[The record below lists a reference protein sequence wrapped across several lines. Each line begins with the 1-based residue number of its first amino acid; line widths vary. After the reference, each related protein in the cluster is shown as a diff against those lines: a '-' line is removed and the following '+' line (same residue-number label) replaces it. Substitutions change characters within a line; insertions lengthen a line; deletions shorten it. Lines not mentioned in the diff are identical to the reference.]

1 MAISFGEN
9 SDPVST
15 KKKVVT
21 KGNIIQDAKHVAL
34 MAVTGGGSLTRDF
47 LRQHSTFSDKTRA
60 KFFPTHAA
68 LLAAAGLEETVEA
81 TPAEKLAAEQKKL
94 EAKQSDG
101 KKLLDEAVKKIST
114 LEKERDA
121 LVSLKKSPQLFDI
134 EAQVPSGKS
143 ESVAFMI
150 MSDWHSEEEV
160 LPGQVGGLNE
170 HTLDI
175 GDKRAKT
182 AWRGCQRFYDI
193 FSRDTQINTIV
204 VGLLGDFITNSI
216 HEDGAE
222 SNLLAPGDAIYRVQN
237 MILSG
242 IRFLLENTKADIHIV
257 CHTGNHGRTTKEQRI
272 STETGNSLEHYMYH
286 CMRDIVANDPV
297 AFENGRSRVKFQIS
311 EGYHSYVRLFD
322 GKYVVR
328 FHHGHGINYN
338 GGVGGITIPVNKA
351 IAQWNKGVKA
361 DLDVFGHFHT
371 RLDGGNF
378 VANGSLI
385 GYNAYALR
393 IKADFE
399 RPSQT
404 FFLVNRKYNS
414 KTIVTPI
421 FV

>member
-1 MAISFGEN
+1 MSFRKH

-15 KKKVVT
+15 KRTTKKVVT

-47 LRQHSTFSDKTRA
+47 LRQHSAYSDKTRA
-60 KFFPTHAA
+60 KFFPTHAT
-68 LLAAAGLEETVEA
+68 LLAAAGLEETVDA
-81 TPAEKLAAEQKKL
+81 TPAEKLAVEQAKH
-94 EAKQSDG
+94 EAKKSDG
-101 KKLLDEAVKKIST
+101 KKLLEEAVKKISI
-114 LEKERDA
+114 LEKEKTA
-121 LVSLKKSPQLFDI
+121 ILSLKEKTPQIFDI

-170 HTLDI
+170 HNLDI

-193 FSRDTQINTIV
+193 FSKDTQINTIV
-204 VGLLGDFITNSI
+204 IGLLGDFITNSI

-222 SNLLAPGDAIYRVQN
+222 SNLLAPSDAIYRVQN

-242 IRFLLENTKADIHIV
+242 IRFLLENTKADLHIV

-272 STETGNSLEHYMYH
+272 ATETGNSIEHYCYYN
-286 CMRDIVANDPV
+286 MRDIMVNEP
-297 AFENGRSRVKFQIS
+297 RVKFQIA

-322 GKYVVR
+322 GKYTVR

-393 IKADFE
+393 IKADYE
-399 RPSQT
+399 KPSQT
-404 FFLVNRKYNS
+404 FFLINRKYNS
-414 KTIVTPI
+414 KGVVTPI

>member
-1 MAISFGEN
+1 M
-9 SDPVST
+9 
-15 KKKVVT
+15 
-21 KGNIIQDAKHVAL
+21 QDAKQVAL
-34 MAVTGGGSLTRDF
+34 MAITANGSLTRDF
-47 LRQHSTFSDKTRA
+47 LRQHSVYSDKQRA
-60 KFFPTHAA
+60 KFFPSHAA
-68 LLAAAGLEETVEA
+68 LLAACGLEEKAEAA
-81 TPAEKLAAEQKKL
+81 TPAEKLAAEQAKL

-101 KKLLDEAVKKIST
+101 RKLLDEAVKKISA
-114 LEKERDA
+114 LEKEKEAILD
-121 LVSLKKSPQLFDI
+121 LTEKTPQIFDI
-134 EAQVPSGKS
+134 EKQTPSGDS
-143 ESVAFMI
+143 ESVAVMV

-170 HTLDI
+170 HNLDI
-175 GDKRAKT
+175 GDKRAKI

-193 FSRDTQINTIV
+193 FSKDTKINTIV
-204 VGLLGDFITNSI
+204 LGLLGDFITNSI

-222 SNLLAPGDAIYRVQN
+222 SNLLPPSDAIYRVQN

-242 IRFLLENTKADIHIV
+242 IHFLLKNTKADLHIV
-257 CHTGNHGRTTKEQRI
+257 CHSGNHGRTTKEQRI
-272 STETGNSLEHYMYH
+272 ATETGNSIEQYMYYNL
-286 CMRDIVANDPV
+286 RDILAN
-297 AFENGRSRVKFQIS
+297 ESRVKFQIA

-322 GKYVVR
+322 GKFVVR

-351 IAQWNKGVKA
+351 ISQWNKGVKA

-393 IKADFE
+393 IKADYE
-399 RPSQT
+399 KPSQT

-414 KTIVTPI
+414 KGVVTPI
-421 FV
+421 YVES

>member
-1 MAISFGEN
+1 M
-9 SDPVST
+9 ST
-15 KKKVVT
+15 KKKSVT
-21 KGNIIQDAKHVAL
+21 KGTVIQDAKHVAL
-34 MAVTGGGSLTRDF
+34 MAITNGGGSLTRDF
-47 LRQHSTFSDKTRA
+47 LRQHSSFSDKVRA

-68 LLAAAGLEETVEA
+68 LLAAAGLEEQAEA

-94 EAKQSDG
+94 EVKQSDG
-101 KKLLDEAVKKIST
+101 KKLLDEAVKKISV
-114 LEKERDA
+114 LEKEKSA
-121 LVSLKKSPQLFDI
+121 IFNLKEKTPQIFDI

-170 HTLDI
+170 HNLDI

-193 FSRDTQINTIV
+193 FSKDTQINTIV

-222 SNLLAPGDAIYRVQN
+222 SNLLPPGEAIYRVQN

-242 IRFLLENTKADIHIV
+242 LRFLLENTKADLHVV

-272 STETGNSLEHYMYH
+272 STETGNSLEHYMYNN
-286 CMRDIVANDPV
+286 MRDILANEP
-297 AFENGRSRVKFQIS
+297 RVKFQIS

-322 GKYVVR
+322 GKYVIR
-328 FHHGHGINYN
+328 FHHGHGMNY
-338 GGVGGITIPVNKA
+338 GGGIGGITVPVKKA
-351 IAQWNKGVKA
+351 ISQWNKGVRA

-371 RLDGGNF
+371 RLDGGDF
-378 VANGSLI
+378 IANGSLI
-385 GYNAYALR
+385 GYNAYAVR
-393 IKADFE
+393 IKAE
-399 RPSQT
+399 YEKPSQT
-404 FFLVNRKYNS
+404 FFLVNKKYNA
-414 KTIVTPI
+414 KGVVTPI

>member
-1 MAISFGEN
+1 
-9 SDPVST
+9 VSKSKASAT
-15 KKKVVT
+15 KTSIMQDT
-21 KGNIIQDAKHVAL
+21 KQVAL
-34 MAVTGGGSLTRDF
+34 MVDGGLTRDY
-47 LRQHSTFSDKTRA
+47 LRQHSLYSDKQRS
-60 KFFPTHAA
+60 KFFSSHAA
-68 LLAAAGLEETVEA
+68 LLSACGLEHNIDA

-94 EAKQSDG
+94 ETKQSDG
-101 KKLLDEAVKKIST
+101 KKLLNEAVKKINV
-114 LEKERDA
+114 LEKEKSA
-121 LVSLKKSPQLFDI
+121 ILSLKEKTPQIFDI
-134 EAQVPSGKS
+134 KPQVPSGKS

-170 HTLDI
+170 HNLDI

-193 FSRDTQINTIV
+193 FSKDTQINTIV

-222 SNLLAPGDAIYRVQN
+222 SNLLPPSDAIYRVQN

-242 IRFLLENTKADIHIV
+242 LRFLLENTKADLHVV
-257 CHTGNHGRTTKEQRI
+257 CHTGNHGRTTPEQRI
-272 STETGNSLEHYMYH
+272 STEIGNSLEHYMYYN
-286 CMRDIVANDPV
+286 MRDILVNEP
-297 AFENGRSRVKFQIS
+297 RVKFQIA

-322 GKYVVR
+322 GKYVIR
-328 FHHGHGINYN
+328 FHHGHGINYG
-338 GGVGGITIPVNKA
+338 GGVGGITVPVNKA
-351 IAQWNKGVKA
+351 LAQWNKGIRA

-393 IKADFE
+393 IKADYE
-399 RPSQT
+399 KPSQT
-404 FFLVNRKYNS
+404 FFLVNKKYCQ
-414 KTIVTPI
+414 KGVVTPI